1 MFQTEVVD
9 IITTHLLCSVT
20 FFPGNRAINEAI
32 CKNCVDPDRPQMT
45 IWRTYIAR
53 RITNA
58 TNTISEYV
66 ILIALPLQQWLHER
80 ASILSYMYIACL
92 ANLDTKWKSA
102 VWFKLRPLYFR
113 GKSLGTHW
121 LRGGVRPWADLDV
134 SENSWL
140 GAVWCAFDNIQ
151 ISNLLQATSCVIF
164 RRIRILAK
172 SLYYLRHIRPSVR
185 M

>member
-20 FFPGNRAINEAI
+20 FFPENRAIYEAM
-32 CKNCVDPDRPQMT
+32 CKYCVYPDRPQMT
-45 IWRTYIAR
+45 IWITYIAR

-58 TNTISEYV
+58 TNTPSELV
-66 ILIALPLQQWLHER
+66 ILIAFPLQQWLHER

-92 ANLDTKWKSA
+92 VNLDTKWKSA
-102 VWFKLRPLYFR
+102 GWFKLRPLYFR
-113 GKSLGTHW
+113 GKTLGTHW

-134 SENSWL
+134 SENSCL
-140 GAVWCAFDNIQ
+140 GTVGCIFDNIQ
-151 ISNLLQATSCVIF
+151 IPNLLQTTSCVIF

-172 SLYYLRHIRPSVR
+172 SLYYLRHTRPSFR